1 MRRGLASH
9 IEPQGSQNKAAE
21 EFIQELHNLMVK
33 DLALEEGRPIST
45 TERKLCIIEALE
57 RTYKTIGG

>member
-1 MRRGLASH
+1 MQRGLTNH
-9 IEPQGSQNKAAE
+9 TKPQGSQNKKAE
-21 EFIQELHNLMVK
+21 EFIQELHSLMVK
-33 DLALEEGRPIST
+33 NLTLEEGKPISA